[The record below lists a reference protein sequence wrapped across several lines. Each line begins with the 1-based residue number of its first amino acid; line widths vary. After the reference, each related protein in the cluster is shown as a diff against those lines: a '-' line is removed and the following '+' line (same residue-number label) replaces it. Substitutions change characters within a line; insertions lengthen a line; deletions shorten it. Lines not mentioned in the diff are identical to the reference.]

1 MRFEWDDEKRL
12 TNVEKHGVD
21 FKVVPKLFTGP
32 LTDWQRIDSMMD
44 EDIDLSDIAELDDN
58 FFRKATLVLPKP
70 KAVVTLRVDA
80 DVLQWF
86 TARGKRQTL
95 MNTVLKEY
103 SRHSTEHFPKVTE
116 VLKKEKNVLR

>member
-1 MRFEWDDEKRL
+1 
-12 TNVEKHGVD
+12 
-21 FKVVPKLFTGP
+21 
-32 LTDWQRIDSMMD
+32 MMD
-44 EDIDLSDIAELDDN
+44 EDIDLSDIPELDDN

-86 TARGKRQTL
+86 KARGKGYQTL
-95 MNTVLKEY
+95 MNAVLKEY

-116 VLKKEKNVLR
+116 ILKKEKNVLR